1 MTKEMW
7 SSCLPKQSCIPLDVG
22 PALVQKSISIVV
34 VNTVDE
40 HVAIDAT
47 VVEHVG

>member
-1 MTKEMW
+1 MTKGMW
-7 SSCLPKQSCIPLDVG
+7 SSRFPKQSNIPLDIC
-22 PALVQKSISIVV
+22 PDLVQRSISIVV

-40 HVAIDAT
+40 HAAIDAT